1 MENKTQ
7 TAVQWFVEQLPLRMK
22 NYMGKEIEQAL
33 QMERGQHKTSYKK
46 GAIFNA
52 YTSHFLNGG
61 DGKWD
66 NLPQAFNEYYS
77 ETYEK

>member
-33 QMERGQHKTSYKK
+33 QIEKEQSIECWNTAHQSGRFEGK
-46 GAIFNA
+46 GIAQENWQTFE
-52 YTSHFLNGG
+52 
-61 DGKWD
+61 
-66 NLPQAFNEYYS
+66 QYYN
-77 ETYEK
+77 ETYGK